1 MTANAFVPCI
11 STFSPKWMDAITI
24 KGDAAQSTVLPPIA
38 DLLRDHPG
46 RAGLLGQYPGLDT
59 AIARDTFAVPE
70 AADRE
75 MYHIGNDVGYWISGY
90 EDYRKVID
98 LAAQHGAT
106 IRRGSRVLE
115 LGCASGRVLRHFM
128 TQHPEVLTFGSDI
141 KLRHIEWMRQFL
153 PSHARLIHG
162 TTLPSLPLPDAQLDV
177 VYAYSVFSHIDDFE
191 TSWLAELNRCLRP
204 GGLALLSIHSDE
216 CWHKVPSLPLFQK
229 YHQIRDHIPDYAISQ
244 ELFAAPLPREK
255 TVIWWNTAES
265 YNCDVFYDRR
275 YIRRDWGRFFDVVE
289 IIEGG
294 HNYQDM
300 VVLRKTV

>member
-1 MTANAFVPCI
+1 LTANAFVPCI

-24 KGDAAQSTVLPPIA
+24 KGDAGHSTVPPPIA
-38 DLLRDHPG
+38 DLLRDHPA
-46 RAGLLGQYPGLDT
+46 RSDLLARHHGLEA
-59 AIARDTFAVPE
+59 AIGHDAFPVPE
-70 AADRE
+70 AGDRE
-75 MYHIGNDVGYWISGY
+75 MHHIGNDVGYRIPGY
-90 EDYRKVID
+90 DDYRKVVD
-98 LAAQHGAT
+98 PATRHGAT
-106 IRRGSRVLE
+106 MRRGSRVME
-115 LGCASGRVLRHFM
+115 LGCASGRVLRHVM
-128 TQHPEVLTFGSDI
+128 ARNPEVLTYGSDI

-162 TTLPSLPLPDAQLDV
+162 TTLPTLPLTDVQLDV

-216 CWHKVPSLPLFQK
+216 CWNKVPSLPLFEK
-229 YHQIRDHIPDYAISQ
+229 YYQIRDHIPDYPISP
-244 ELFAAPLPREK
+244 ELFSAPSPREK

-265 YNCDVFYDRR
+265 YNCDVFYNRR
-275 YIRRDWGRFFDVVE
+275 YIRRDWSRFFDVVE

-294 HNYQDM
+294 HNHQDM